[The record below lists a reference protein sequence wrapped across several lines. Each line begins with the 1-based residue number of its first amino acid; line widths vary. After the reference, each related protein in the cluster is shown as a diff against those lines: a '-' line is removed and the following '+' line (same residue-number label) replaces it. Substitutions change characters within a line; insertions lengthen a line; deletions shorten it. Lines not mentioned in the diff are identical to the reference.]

1 MRSPQQLQCN
11 PLEWAQGIRNR
22 RCAPTD
28 RTSQPPAPHP
38 DSESLISRR
47 RPAKHPTHPPRERA
61 ILVGVDSRRAD
72 QWNADASIDELAQLA
87 ETAGAAP
94 LARVVQRRPHPDPRS
109 WIGKGKLEEIA
120 AMRDDLRAGVVIC
133 DDELSPAQQRT
144 LEDRLKCKIIDRTA
158 LILDIFAQRA
168 RTREGTVQ
176 VALAQHEYLL
186 PRLAGQWSH
195 LERMEGAIGSRGP
208 GETQLETDRRL
219 IRNQIKRLKK
229 ELEQVRTH
237 RRQQRRRRDR
247 AGIPLV
253 ALVGYTNAGK
263 STLMNTLTNAEVRT
277 RNRLFET
284 LDPTTRRCRLDE
296 RHTVLLSDT
305 VGFIQKLPTQL
316 VAAFRATLEEL
327 QEADLLL
334 HVVDATH
341 PDAAQQA
348 AAVHQTL
355 ADLGVDTRPTI
366 AVLNKIDLLEEG
378 EIPQVDGIPVSAET
392 GQNLEGLRAA
402 IVDEL
407 PALPGVQLVTAAP

>member
-1 MRSPQQLQCN
+1 
-11 PLEWAQGIRNR
+11 
-22 RCAPTD
+22 
-28 RTSQPPAPHP
+28 
-38 DSESLISRR
+38 
-47 RPAKHPTHPPRERA
+47 
-61 ILVGVDSRRAD
+61 
-72 QWNADASIDELAQLA
+72 
-87 ETAGAAP
+87 
-94 LARVVQRRPHPDPRS
+94 
-109 WIGKGKLEEIA
+109 
-120 AMRDDLRAGVVIC
+120 MRDDLRAGLVIC
-133 DDELSPAQQRT
+133 DDELTPAQQRT
-144 LEDRLKCKIIDRTA
+144 LENRLGCKIIDRTA

-168 RTREGTVQ
+168 RTREGAVQ

-229 ELEQVRTH
+229 DLEHVRTH
-237 RRQQRRRRDR
+237 RHQQRRRRDR
-247 AGIPLV
+247 TGIPLV

-263 STLMNTLTNAEVRT
+263 STLMNTLTQANVRA

-284 LDPTTRRCRLDE
+284 LDPTTRRCRLNDD
-296 RHTVLLSDT
+296 HTVLLSDT

-341 PDAAQQA
+341 PDAVEQA
-348 AAVHQTL
+348 ESVHHTL

-366 AVLNKIDLLEEG
+366 TALNKIDLLEDAALTA
-378 EIPQVDGIPVSAET
+378 DGRLANDIAQAFPNAIPVSAET
-392 GQNLEGLRAA
+392 TQNLNALKAA
-402 IVDEL
+402 ISNTIPTL
-407 PALPGVQLVTAAP
+407 PNIHLLNSTPA